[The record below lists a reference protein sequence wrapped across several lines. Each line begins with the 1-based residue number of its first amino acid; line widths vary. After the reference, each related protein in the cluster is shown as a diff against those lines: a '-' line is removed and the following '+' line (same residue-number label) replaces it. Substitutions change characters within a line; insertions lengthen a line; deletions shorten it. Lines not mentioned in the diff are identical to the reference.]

1 MGTGN
6 SRRPPAATPDLELSA
21 VVRLLTE
28 WALSPVEPEGSEVCS
43 RVAAKSAAS
52 AASARS
58 ARVRSPAARSSAALR
73 AASARSARVR
83 SPAARSSATLRASSA
98 ALRATLSASSSA
110 SAASSFPAAGSVEGG
125 SPAAAPTGCGGIAL
139 ETEAE
144 AD

>member
-73 AASARSARVR
+73 A
-83 SPAARSSATLRASSA
+83 SSAALRASSAALRASSA